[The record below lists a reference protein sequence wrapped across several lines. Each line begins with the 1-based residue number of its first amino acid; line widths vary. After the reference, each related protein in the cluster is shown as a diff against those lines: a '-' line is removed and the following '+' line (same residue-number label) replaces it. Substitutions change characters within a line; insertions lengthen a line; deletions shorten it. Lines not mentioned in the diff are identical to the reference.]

1 MVIVDAG
8 HGGSDPGASSGDIVE
23 KDYTLKIANY
33 MYNRFKELGIPT
45 VITRTGDTT
54 LNPTDRINV
63 IKPNITSSDDIV
75 ISNHL
80 RTNGE
85 VALQASKAVTDFGVN
100 LSTTFNSNIQ
110 YLNSQAAQSLFT
122 SKENNPQAAFSIEN
136 TQKAPE
142 DQVVLASSQVSET
155 KNMNKDKRGSNPF
168 SFYMPAEQK
177 AEKEEPASI
186 FTNSINI
193 FA

>member
-1 MVIVDAG
+1 MGLNVG
-8 HGGSDPGASSGDIVE
+8 
-23 KDYTLKIANY
+23 YLNNANSV
-33 MYNRFKELGIPT
+33 RPIIDSQALSRVSEQI
-45 VITRTGDTT
+45 
-54 LNPTDRINV
+54 LNPNKEQTIDVSKLDLSKFNRVSLGTD
-63 IKPNITSSDDIV
+63 
-75 ISNHL
+75 L
-80 RTNGE
+80 YAARTNGE

-122 SKENNPQAAFSIEN
+122 SKENNPQTAFSIEN

-142 DQVVLASSQVSET
+142 DQVVLASSQVAET

-168 SFYMPAEQK
+168 AFYVKVEDNK
-177 AEKEEPASI
+177 EKEDSDVSI
-186 FTNSINI
+186 LNSLNI